1 MSSCSSFKSPICVL
15 RYMRLKRQERR
26 RLSPKERHCRSNAVK
41 AVKMQ
46 LGYNFKTQAQ
56 RRLRTERTAGVA
68 RDCSICSSVLE
79 TRHSSFFFSDHI
91 AIHNQFPSNQELSFI
106 ARQPFSSPMRTS
118 SRPWCRPVFTQLQR
132 RGLEKRFQVTKY
144 VTKRER
150 LQIGAMLGLSE
161 TQVKVWFQ
169 NRRTKWRHEAAKKE
183 EKEKEEARKKAK
195 EEQCEEFVNLRE
207 EEKKD
212 DDLLN
217 VGAPGNKKPL
227 STLKKD

>member
-1 MSSCSSFKSPICVL
+1 MFSSPHFLYCNCVTSAPLLHCASAYAPWNCPLASTASEYGSCLDHTATHRGHNNEETESSAEPSTS
-15 RYMRLKRQERR
+15 RRLKFGIENILYGAPSQ
-26 RLSPKERHCRSNAVK
+26 
-41 AVKMQ
+41 
-46 LGYNFKTQAQ
+46 T
-56 RRLRTERTAGVA
+56 
-68 RDCSICSSVLE
+68 
-79 TRHSSFFFSDHI
+79 DHI
-91 AIHNQFPSNQELSFI
+91 AIHNQFPSNQELSFV
-106 ARQPFSSPMRTS
+106 ARQPFPSPMRTS

-195 EEQCEEFVNLRE
+195 EEQREELVNLRE

-212 DDLLN
+212 DDSLN
-217 VGAPGNKKPL
+217 VGASGNKKPL